1 MNARVINRSS
11 RGNSMQELIQKAAV
25 LIEALPY
32 IRDFNGK
39 TVVIKYGGAAMLDPE
54 LRRSAAE
61 DIVLMK
67 YVGMN
72 PVIVHGGGPAI
83 NRTLKRLDI
92 ESKFNAQ
99 GLRVT
104 DDATIEV
111 VEMVL
116 AGTVNKDIVSLLNK
130 AGGTAVGLSGK
141 DGNLLYAQK
150 KVPAD
155 GSDIGHVGEITQVNT
170 RVIDTLTAAGMV
182 PVIAP
187 VATDAAG
194 GTWNVNADTVA
205 GEVAG
210 ALRAEKLVFLTD
222 TPGLLRD
229 VKDPESLI
237 HQLRR
242 DEVAAL
248 TESGI
253 IAGGMIPKVEA
264 CIGALTAGVRK
275 THIID
280 GRVSHSLL
288 LEVFTRQGLGTLVSH

>member
-1 MNARVINRSS
+1 M
-11 RGNSMQELIQKAAV
+11 EEYIQKAAV

-32 IRDFNGK
+32 IREFEGK
-39 TVVIKYGGAAMLDPE
+39 TVVIKYGGAAMLDPA
-54 LRRSAAE
+54 LRRSTAT
-61 DIVLMK
+61 DVVLMK

-83 NRTLKRLDI
+83 NDTLKRLNI
-92 ESKFNAQ
+92 QPTFSPQ
-99 GLRVT
+99 GLRIT

-116 AGTVNKDIVSLLNK
+116 AGTVNKDIVSLLNT
-130 AGGTAVGLSGK
+130 AGGNAVGISGK
-141 DGNLLYAQK
+141 DSNLLFAQK

-170 RVIDTLTAAGMV
+170 KIIQTLTSAGLV

-187 VATDAAG
+187 VATDAEG
-194 GTWNVNADTVA
+194 GTWNINADTAA

-229 VKDPESLI
+229 VKDPSSLI
-237 HQLRR
+237 HQLRT
-242 DEVAAL
+242 DEVASL
-248 TESGI
+248 TASGV

-264 CIGALTAGVRK
+264 CINALTAGVRK

-288 LEVFTRQGLGTLVSH
+288 LEIFTRQGLGTLVSH